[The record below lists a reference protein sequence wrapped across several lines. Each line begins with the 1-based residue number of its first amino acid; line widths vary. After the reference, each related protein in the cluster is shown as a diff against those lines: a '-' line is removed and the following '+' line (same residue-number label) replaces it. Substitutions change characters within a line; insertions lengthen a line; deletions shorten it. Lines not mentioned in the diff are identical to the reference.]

1 MKILLTGASG
11 QVGYQLERSL
21 QGLGDV
27 VAIGRARMD
36 LADLDQV
43 RAVMRALR
51 PGLVVNAA
59 GYTAV
64 DRAELEPELAF
75 RINAEAPGVMAREAA
90 ALGAALVHYSTDYV
104 FDGHKQGAYVE
115 TDAAHPL
122 NVYGQ
127 SKLAGEQAIAAAGGA
142 HLILRTSWVYGTRGD
157 NFLTTMLR
165 LAAEGAALRVVGDQV
180 GAPTWSRSV
189 ADASAL
195 MLAQALAGGPGW
207 WQQHGGIY
215 HVAAQGQTSWHGF
228 AEAIM
233 AAAGIAC
240 AVAPITSAEWPAPAA
255 RPRNSV
261 MHCARFTQR
270 FCRLPDWRD
279 ALRLCLE

>member
-21 QGLGDV
+21 QSLGEV
-27 VAIGRARMD
+27 VAVTRAQMD
-36 LADLDQV
+36 LSDLGQV
-43 RAVMRALR
+43 RDVIRALR

-64 DRAELEPELAF
+64 DRAEREPALAY
-75 RINAEAPGVMAREAA
+75 RINAEAPGLLAREAA
-90 ALGAALVHYSTDYV
+90 ALGAAMVHYSTDYV
-104 FDGHKQGAYVE
+104 FDGRKPGAYVE
-115 TDAAHPL
+115 TDAANPL

-165 LAAEGAALRVVGDQV
+165 LAAEGAALRVVSDQV
-180 GAPTWSRSV
+180 GAPTWSRTV
-189 ADASAL
+189 ADSTAL
-195 MLAQALAGGPGW
+195 MLAQAHAGGPGW

-215 HVAAQGQTSWHGF
+215 HVASGGQTSWHGF

-233 AAAGIAC
+233 AEAGIDC
-240 AVAPITSAEWPAPAA
+240 AVTPITGDQWPAAAA

-261 MHCARFTQR
+261 MHCERLAQR
-270 FCRLPDWRD
+270 FCRLPDWRE
-279 ALRLCLE
+279 ALRLCLG

>member
-21 QGLGDV
+21 QALGEV
-27 VAIGRARMD
+27 VAVTRAQMD
-36 LADLDQV
+36 LSDLGQV
-43 RAVMRALR
+43 RDVMRALR

-64 DRAELEPELAF
+64 DHAEREPALAY
-75 RINAEAPGVMAREAA
+75 RINAEAPGLLAREAA
-90 ALGAALVHYSTDYV
+90 ALGAAMVHYSTDYV
-104 FDGHKQGAYVE
+104 FDGRKPGAYVE
-115 TDAAHPL
+115 TDAANPL

-165 LAAEGAALRVVGDQV
+165 LAAEGAALRVVSDQL
-180 GAPTWSRSV
+180 GAPTWSRTV
-189 ADASAL
+189 ADTTAL
-195 MLAQALAGGPGW
+195 MLAQAHAGGPGW

-215 HVAAQGQTSWHGF
+215 HVASGGQTSWHGF

-233 AAAGIAC
+233 AEAGIDC
-240 AVAPITSAEWPAPAA
+240 AVTPITSDLWPAAAA

-261 MHCARFTQR
+261 MHCGRLSQR
-270 FCRLPDWRD
+270 LCRLPDWRE
-279 ALRLCLE
+279 ALRLCLG

>member
-43 RAVMRALR
+43 RDVMRALR

-64 DRAELEPELAF
+64 DRAELEPALAF
-75 RINAEAPGVMAREAA
+75 RINAEAPDVMAREAA

-104 FDGHKQGAYVE
+104 FDGHKQGAYLE

-157 NFLTTMLR
+157 NFLTTMRR
-165 LAAEGAALRVVGDQV
+165 LAAEGAALRVVGDQI
-180 GAPTWSRSV
+180 GAPTWSRTV

-233 AAAGIAC
+233 AAAGIEC
-240 AVAPITSAEWPAPAA
+240 AVAPIASAEWPAAAA

-261 MHCARFTQR
+261 MLCARFTQR